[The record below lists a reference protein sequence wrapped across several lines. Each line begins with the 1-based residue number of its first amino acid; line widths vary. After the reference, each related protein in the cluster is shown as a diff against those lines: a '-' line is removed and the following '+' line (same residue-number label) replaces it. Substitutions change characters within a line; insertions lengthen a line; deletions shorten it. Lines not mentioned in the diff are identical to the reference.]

1 MGGTASSTSHTLSGI
16 RGAGGKTLAQVQM
29 QMSDQPVP
37 PHKFPLRVIGHA
49 WPEQFR
55 PTRDFQELEDQY
67 HGHQKPLELVT
78 GGHLTRSLDAL
89 IKSRS

>member
-1 MGGTASSTSHTLSGI
+1 MND
-16 RGAGGKTLAQVQM
+16 K
-29 QMSDQPVP
+29 PVP
-37 PHKFPLRVIGHA
+37 PHKFPLRIIRRI

-67 HGHQKPLELVT
+67 HGHQKPLELIT
-78 GGHLTRSLDAL
+78 GGNLTRSLDAL

>member
-1 MGGTASSTSHTLSGI
+1 
-16 RGAGGKTLAQVQM
+16 
-29 QMSDQPVP
+29 MSEPVP
-37 PHKFPLRVIGHA
+37 PHKFPLRHINRI

-67 HGHQKPLELVT
+67 HGHQKPLELIT
-78 GGHLTRSLDAL
+78 GGHLTRSLDHL